1 MRLDGH
7 DTARCA
13 TAALDALLKVKVH
26 EYDMENLL
34 KVLKVVNTEKM
45 ITYYHE
51 RI

>member
-7 DTARCA
+7 DMTRCA
-13 TAALDALLKVKVH
+13 TAALDALFKVKVH

-45 ITYYHE
+45 ITYYYS
-51 RI
+51 